1 MKTIWNKNPK
11 EKKVKAKKPRLFFA
25 KLMEKYRA

>member
-1 MKTIWNKNPK
+1 VAHVPLP
-11 EKKVKAKKPRLFFA
+11 EKRQIEEMVIAQKKA